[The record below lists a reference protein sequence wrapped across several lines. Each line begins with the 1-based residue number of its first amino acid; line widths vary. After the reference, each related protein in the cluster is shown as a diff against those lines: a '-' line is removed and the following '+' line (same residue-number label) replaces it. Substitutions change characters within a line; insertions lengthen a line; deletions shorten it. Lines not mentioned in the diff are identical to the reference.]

1 LVCTIKCLRPAPTV
15 TPEDVI
21 SGTGA
26 CNSPTNAGLSPIE
39 KVVYQWPTNSHKLV
53 GTGHS
58 EGYRGVLLIG
68 KLGENILASAD
79 GVVIFAGG
87 SNSGRGNTVQL
98 PDFVI
103 IARILE

>member
-1 LVCTIKCLRPAPTV
+1 LEQAIVKA
-15 TPEDVI
+15 
-21 SGTGA
+21 
-26 CNSPTNAGLSPIE
+26 IE
-39 KVVYQWPTNSHKLV
+39 
-53 GTGHS
+53 
-58 EGYRGVLLIG
+58 EFLLIG